1 MSLQEARRGGH
12 RQSKLDH
19 EAERRRKLKLHG
31 NDARARLHNRGPPP
45 LKPEQALDPN
55 QVLRFR
61 EWIKLAGV
69 SPATGWKI
77 LHSGKG
83 PKWIR
88 IGEKRV
94 GIVVRDH
101 VKWIERLAQGPRG

>member
-1 MSLQEARRGGH
+1 MP
-12 RQSKLDH
+12 
-19 EAERRRKLKLHG
+19 LHG
-31 NDARARLHNRGPPP
+31 NDARARIGHNRGPP
-45 LKPEQALDPN
+45 LKAEKAALDPN
-55 QVLRFR
+55 QVLRFK

-77 LHSGKG
+77 LHSGRG

-94 GIVVRDH
+94 GIRVLDH
-101 VKWIERLAQGPRG
+101 IKWIERLARAR

>member
-12 RQSKLDH
+12 RQSKLDR

-31 NDARARLHNRGPPP
+31 NDARARIHNRGPP

-55 QVLRFR
+55 QVLRFK

-69 SPATGWKI
+69 SPATGWKL
-77 LHSGKG
+77 LHSGEG
-83 PKWIR
+83 PKFLR

-94 GIVVRDH
+94 GIRVLDH
-101 VKWIERLAQGPRG
+101 IKWIQGLARG